1 MTLHPMWEKF
11 PELQQDLQQTVK
23 LMENILHIKNKKV
36 EALEEAGEQIGL
48 MIAYGTGGTV
58 GANFDGL
65 KEMFYHPDGYNV
77 LPIPN
82 IWDENATD

>member
-1 MTLHPMWEKF
+1 MLLDALFRSNP
-11 PELQQDLQQTVK
+11 L
-23 LMENILHIKNKKV
+23 ENPATPLTGESV
-36 EALEEAGEQIGL
+36 EEAGEQIGL

>member
-1 MTLHPMWEKF
+1 
-11 PELQQDLQQTVK
+11 
-23 LMENILHIKNKKV
+23 
-36 EALEEAGEQIGL
+36 

-82 IWDENATD
+82 IWDENATDQKCGFFVPSYANLSTLDK